1 MQTLVGH
8 TSFDT
13 AYHVTDYPY
22 GRLKCNIW
30 FWLEHSHTK
39 GYRFC
44 SRTQNPK
51 NGVLNAPKK
60 STYSKIAGVLYLDE
74 NNHVDWAGLSEYS
87 SAEEALA
94 FVQKYPQADLT
105 TLKDFSGLKARYC
118 KAILTSGKYPYQFN
132 GVSRDLSEVERE
144 EYQVDYKGWVKVNLT
159 CQGAELNSTS
169 TESLA

>member
-1 MQTLVGH
+1 MQILLGH

-22 GRLKCNIW
+22 GSLRCNIW
-30 FWLEHSHTK
+30 FWLEHSYTK

-51 NGVLNAPKK
+51 NGVLNATKK
-60 STYSKIAGVLYLDE
+60 STYIKISGVMYLDE

-87 SAEEALA
+87 SAQEALT
-94 FVQKYPQADLT
+94 FVQKYPQADLI

-118 KAILTSGKYPYQFN
+118 NAVLTSGKFPFHRK
-132 GVSRDLSEVERE
+132 GELARDLSEVERE
-144 EYQVDYKGWVKVNLT
+144 EYELDYKGWVKVNLA
-159 CQGAELNSTS
+159 CQEAELNSTETIS
-169 TESLA
+169 